1 MNNLFIQCHR
11 DNITLKSM
19 VRQADSWGRNC
30 SIVKHV
36 AFFQD
41 EVRLTA
47 PCATPKPIDLEEY
60 ILCQKKKRSEY
71 LSSGEIGRGCIVS
84 LAKQTESN
92 DTRAARIL
100 QLTAQEQ
107 GIMKYHTSTC
117 YRSFQRDMAKPES
130 IPQPFQEPPQHG
142 PIDDTPERRS
152 KRFKPSETK
161 IVCIFCGADRKTV
174 NWKKMHKMYR
184 ICEKPMAQK
193 LLNAT
198 MLFKDH
204 VYTETAAMCDVED
217 FFLQQ
222 ISDIMTI
229 VVKVISI
236 NIKPRLM
243 KY

>member
-41 EVRLTA
+41 EVHLIA
-47 PCATPKPIDLEEY
+47 PCATPKPIDLEEC
-60 ILCQKKKRSEY
+60 ILCQKKRRSEY
-71 LSSGEIGRGCIVS
+71 LSSGEIDRGFIVS
-84 LAKQTESN
+84 LAKETESN

-130 IPQPFQEPPQHG
+130 IPQPFREPPQHG
-142 PIDDTPERRS
+142 PIDDTPERRN
-152 KRFKPSETK
+152 KRFKPSKT
-161 IVCIFCGADRKTV
+161 INACIFCGADRKTV
-174 NWKKMHKMYR
+174 NWKKMNKVYR
-184 ICEKPMAQK
+184 ICE
-193 LLNAT
+193 
-198 MLFKDH
+198 
-204 VYTETAAMCDVED
+204 
-217 FFLQQ
+217 
-222 ISDIMTI
+222 
-229 VVKVISI
+229 
-236 NIKPRLM
+236 
-243 KY
+243 